1 MEGIYGHDFGCDQK
15 RKDIKLKK
23 EKLFLKVVVAGV
35 CLLLSIPTHAETNDQ
50 DVVELAPIYVTP
62 MRSDELE
69 SKTPASVSVVTR
81 KDIENSSAQTT
92 IELLKS
98 ETGIFVRDWVGNG
111 STAQVDMR
119 GFGEQSQMNVAVLV
133 DGRRINEVDLS
144 GVDWTQIPIDQIERI
159 EIIRGGAGSVLYGD
173 NAVSGVINIITK
185 NGKGTP
191 YVRYVQRYG
200 SYDMN
205 EEKIEVGGEVE
216 NLSFIF
222 MGGRKGT
229 HGYRNNSYFN
239 NWDFASKLIY
249 EVDPEFSLKMS
260 QSWHKA
266 EYGLPGAL
274 SAAAQE
280 MHDRR
285 FSSFG
290 DDYTKNTD
298 WNFAFGFDKTFGGW
312 GTVSSDFS
320 YRRRY
325 VYSNFV
331 GANAGWNPI
340 RRSTIDTYGITPKYV
355 LDRDIFGFGNK
366 LVTGLDYYRDEND
379 SDVFTAANNIQS
391 ITAVKK
397 NTIAWYGQ
405 DSFSILPEL
414 TFVGGLRY
422 EYAKYDLDY
431 QDLTGWNPTIDTDK
445 TKIARMYNLGLIYEY
460 MDNSEVFFTHNL
472 SFRFPATDEYIV
484 WGALNP
490 NLKEQVSSNYEV
502 GLRQAI
508 GDIARIDITGYWMNV
523 KNELYYNPLGGA
535 FGTGANE
542 NYGKTRHQG
551 LELSANAKINKN
563 IEFFGNYA
571 FTYSKLV
578 DDRYNGKYMPMVP
591 VNKGSVGARL
601 FFLENFTFNFVGL
614 FAGERHCINDQQNI
628 YDPLKGYFTADVNLF
643 YENEHLRIG
652 GGINNLFNE
661 KYYNYSVRN
670 ATNGRINY
678 YPAPGINF
686 FLEGAL
692 KF

>member
-1 MEGIYGHDFGCDQK
+1 MKFVVLSMC
-15 RKDIKLKK
+15 
-23 EKLFLKVVVAGV
+23 LFLGMPAYAD
-35 CLLLSIPTHAETNDQ
+35 TDDAD
-50 DVVELAPIYVTP
+50 PIRLDTIYITP

-69 SKTPASVSVVTR
+69 SRTPASVSVVTR
-81 KDIENSSAQTT
+81 KDIENSNAQTT
-92 IELLKS
+92 IGLLKS
-98 ETGIFVRDWVGNG
+98 ETGIFVKDWTG
-111 STAQVDMR
+111 SGTTAQVDIR
-119 GFGEQSQMNVAVLV
+119 GFGEQAQMNVAVLV
-133 DGRRINEVDLS
+133 DGRRVNEVDLS
-144 GVDWTQIPIDQIERI
+144 GVDWTQVPIDQIERI
-159 EIIRGGAGSVLYGD
+159 EILRGGAGAVLYGD

-185 NGKGTP
+185 SGKGAPSVKYT
-191 YVRYVQRYG
+191 QRYG

-205 EEKIEVGGEVE
+205 EEKVEVGGQVE

-222 MGGRKGT
+222 TGGRKAT
-229 HGYRNNSYFN
+229 HGYRNNSYFR

-249 EVDPEFSLKMS
+249 EVDPEFSLKVS
-260 QSWHKA
+260 QSWHKS

-274 SAAAQE
+274 SAANQE
-280 MHDRR
+280 AHDRR

-298 WNFAFGFDKTFGGW
+298 WNFTGGFEKTFGDF
-312 GTVSSDFS
+312 GTLSSDFS

-325 VYSNFV
+325 AYSNYV
-331 GANAGWNPI
+331 GANGGWNPI
-340 RRSTIDTYGITPKYV
+340 RRATIDTYGITPKYI

-366 LVTGLDYYRDEND
+366 FVTGLDYYREEND
-379 SDVFTAANNIQS
+379 SDVFTASNNIQS

-397 NTIAWYGQ
+397 NTVAWYGQ
-405 DSFSILPEL
+405 DSFSVLPEL

-445 TKIARMYNLGLIYEY
+445 TKIARMYNLGIIYEY
-460 MDNSEVFFTHNL
+460 MENSEVFVTHNL

-490 NLKEQVSSNYEV
+490 NLKEQISRNYEV
-502 GLRQAI
+502 GIRQAI
-508 GDIARIDITGYWMNV
+508 GDIARVDITGYWMNL

-551 LELSANAKINKN
+551 LELAAKAKVTGN
-563 IEFFGNYA
+563 IELFGNYA
-571 FTYSKLV
+571 FTYAKFV
-578 DDRYNGKYMPMVP
+578 DDSYGGKYIPMVP
-591 VNKGSVGARL
+591 VNKGSIGARV
-601 FFLENFTFNFVGL
+601 FFLKNFTLNFVGL
-614 FAGERHCINDQQNI
+614 FVGKRHCINDQQNI
-628 YDPLKGYFTADVNLF
+628 YEPLKRYFTADINLF
-643 YENEHLRIG
+643 YEDEHFRIG
-652 GGINNLFNE
+652 GGVNNLFNE

-678 YPAPGINF
+678 YPAEGVNF